1 MGEDDPC
8 CQYQGR
14 LRAVPRP
21 LLAATSGVVI
31 RDRGSRSHTL
41 VHVRFAPKA
50 DKSADVSLSP
60 LSAISGHVR
69 CSKPRATVPLTHP
82 YTAK

>member
-1 MGEDDPC
+1 MGEGDPC

-60 LSAISGHVR
+60 LSARGLNRSRG
-69 CSKPRATVPLTHP
+69 RALRAAG
-82 YTAK
+82 TATR